1 MWFLTLLIVTFL
13 YILPSSN
20 ETLHLIF
27 VIACGFPQLVLLL
40 SVTYSLLK
48 GKHIAKYIAGKV
60 RDLMKQICTQQQN
73 EDELSDDDPLPDR
86 LINPNQYSRSL
97 LSQPEQ
103 AHVNSETLTVRG
115 QRTPVNTY
123 GSIS

>member
-1 MWFLTLLIVTFL
+1 MNVMDGLLLVAMGFLTLLIVTFL

-48 GKHIAKYIAGKV
+48 GKRIAKYIAGKV
-60 RDLMKQICTQQQN
+60 RDLMKQTCTQQQN

-97 LSQPEQ
+97 LSQ
-103 AHVNSETLTVRG
+103 R
-115 QRTPVNTY
+115 
-123 GSIS
+123 